1 MLNRT
6 AKQWLK
12 TGGVVDLSNELRQ
25 RKLMVIMPV
34 EEVLADDYPNHL
46 ELLELIRYYSNLAST
61 QLEIPTNDTRDIVKR
76 VLPCLDKIWQ
86 TDNRY
91 EKAGIVL
98 GDFYDKGVSQLNLFD
113 ELGAKAKQ

>member
-61 QLEIPTNDTRDIVKR
+61 QLEIPTNDTRDIVKHAFFFIPSLR
-76 VLPCLDKIWQ
+76 VLD
-86 TDNRY
+86 
-91 EKAGIVL
+91 
-98 GDFYDKGVSQLNLFD
+98 
-113 ELGAKAKQ
+113 